1 MIGPI
6 DETEFETFDE
16 EALMD
21 LDNDIVLEPMGI
33 DEALP
38 APVPKPMMPAKPMI
52 AKSNQETEVKL

>member
-21 LDNDIVLEPMGI
+21 LDTEIVLEPMGI

-38 APVPKPMMPAKPMI
+38 EPVAKPMMPAKPMM
-52 AKSNQETEVKL
+52 AKSTQETQVQL